1 MFKLISIKFYLRPS
15 TDPHSGGEKP
25 QSDNPQ
31 YFMIGIAD
39 TKLACKYTSI

>member
-15 TDPHSGGEKP
+15 PDPH
-25 QSDNPQ
+25 SDNPQ

-39 TKLACKYTSI
+39 TKLACKYTPI